1 MQENI
6 MGDPFWHVYKFD
18 SHVELGDSDPN
29 IVVAIS
35 PFASVN
41 PQSLAS
47 IPHKT

>member
-18 SHVELGDSDPN
+18 SHVELGDSDLN

>member
-18 SHVELGDSDPN
+18 SHVELGDSNLN
-29 IVVAIS
+29 IVVAMS

-47 IPHKT
+47 ISHKT